1 MRNENTFPSLLFAGI
16 LGEIV
21 VMLLLGVLKLNMG

>member
-1 MRNENTFPSLLFAGI
+1 MRNENTFLSLLFTGI